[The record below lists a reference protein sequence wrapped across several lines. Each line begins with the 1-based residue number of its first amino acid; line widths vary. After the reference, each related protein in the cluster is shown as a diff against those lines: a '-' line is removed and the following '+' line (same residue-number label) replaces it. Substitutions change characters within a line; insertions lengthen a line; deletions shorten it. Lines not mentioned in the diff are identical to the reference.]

1 MRTSWNIYR
10 PRLFIV
16 EVEAPKEFEREVYV

>member
-1 MRTSWNIYR
+1 MSSLI

-16 EVEAPKEFEREVYV
+16 EVINYL